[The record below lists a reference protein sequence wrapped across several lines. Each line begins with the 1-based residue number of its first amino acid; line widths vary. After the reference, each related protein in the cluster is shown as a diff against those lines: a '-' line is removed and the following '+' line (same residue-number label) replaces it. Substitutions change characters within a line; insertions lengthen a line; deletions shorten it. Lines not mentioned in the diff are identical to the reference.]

1 MIRRRPLD
9 EEDNPDR
16 WLVSYADFITLLF
29 AFFVVM
35 YGISSVNQNKYNQLS
50 SSMGTAF
57 SKSSNVQN
65 KAGLKEARGDT
76 HSLLKQPKSMMFL
89 PKDRRA
95 NEKIRREREAMTAMG
110 LDLSNTLAP
119 LIKQGKVQVMQN
131 NRGVRIDIHDNLLFN
146 SGSAQLNNN
155 AYDILSE
162 IALSLRENQHAI
174 QVEGHTDTTPIH
186 TPLFFSNWELS
197 SVRASSIVRMLSETG
212 VAENRL
218 SAVGLGASHPLGDNE
233 TPEGRAKNR
242 RVSIMILY
250 DFISED
256 GSDNNEIKP
265 DTIYLNTN

>member
-1 MIRRRPLD
+1 MIRRKPIDD

-35 YGISSVNQNKYNQLS
+35 YGISSVNQSKYNQLS

-57 SKSSNVQN
+57 SKNNNVQN
-65 KAGLKEARGDT
+65 AAGLREAKGDT
-76 HSLLKQPKSMMFL
+76 YSFIKQPKLMMFL
-89 PKDRRA
+89 PKERRT
-95 NEKIRREREAMTAMG
+95 NEKKRKEHEAMTAMG
-110 LDLSNTLAP
+110 VQLSNNLAP
-119 LIKQGKVQVMQN
+119 LVQQGKVHVMQN
-131 NRGVRIDIHDNLLFN
+131 NRGIRIDIHDNLLFN
-146 SGSAQLNNN
+146 SGSAQLSSS

-162 IALSLRENQHAI
+162 IALSLRENKHAI
-174 QVEGHTDTTPIH
+174 QVEGHTDNTPIH

-197 SVRASSIVRMLSETG
+197 AVRASSIVRMFSESG

-218 SAVGLGASHPLGDNE
+218 SALGFGASQPIGDNE
-233 TPEGRAKNR
+233 TPEGRTRNR

-250 DFISED
+250 DSVSED

-265 DTIYLNTN
+265 DAIYLEN